1 MTGIQYIRKF
11 IIFLKVQNRQAILTK
26 VMTRIKVANIIEEGR
41 LGGPQV
47 RIIEVAKKL
56 KSVGVETTVIYPFID
71 STRFKQRLD
80 DCQVKSIQ
88 LPLHRLTKD
97 CNGLLKYFFFF
108 IYELILLFFCFRR
121 EKFDVVHVSGGVWQF
136 KGVIAGKLA
145 GCKVV
150 WHLND
155 TKMPVLLRYL
165 FKFLSKWFADGL
177 IVAGKR
183 VRQYYVDSL
192 GVKGKP
198 IYEIQAPVDTS
209 YFNPENC
216 KTEKQVLNGS
226 GINIVTVGNINP
238 TKGYEHF
245 VRMAAKLKNI
255 KGCSF
260 YIIGPHLASQKEYS
274 GKLLKLKKDLGVD
287 RLYFYGAS
295 DQIRDI
301 LMGTDIY
308 VCSSENEASPLS
320 VWEAMSMGKPI
331 VSTDV
336 GDVPCFVT
344 GGESGF
350 IVPCG
355 EAAQLAEKVK
365 ILMKDSELRR
375 KFGEKGRQ
383 SAVRYLDIS
392 RISEQHRSAYFQI
405 IGETP

>member
-1 MTGIQYIRKF
+1 MT
-11 IIFLKVQNRQAILTK
+11 IF
-26 VMTRIKVANIIEEGR
+26 KVANIIEEGR

-47 RIIEVAKKL
+47 RIAEVANKL
-56 KSVGVETTVIYPFID
+56 KSVGVETTVIYPFIN
-71 STRFKQRLD
+71 STRFKKRLD
-80 DCQVKSIQ
+80 DYQIRSIQ

-97 CNGLLKYFFFF
+97 WMGLVKYFSFFV
-108 IYELILLFFCFRR
+108 YEIILLFFCFRR

-155 TKMPVLLRYL
+155 TKMPWVLRFL
-165 FKFLSKWFADGL
+165 FKFLSNWFADGL

-192 GVKGKP
+192 GVNGKLV
-198 IYEIQAPVDTS
+198 YEIQAPVNTA
-209 YFNPENC
+209 YFNTDNC
-216 KTEKQVLNGS
+216 NYKKQVLKGS

-245 VRMAAKLKNI
+245 VRMAAKLNNI
-255 KGCSF
+255 NGCSF
-260 YIIGPHLASQKEYS
+260 HIIGPHLSSQKEYS
-274 GKLLKLKKDLGVD
+274 GKLLKLKEDLGVD
-287 RLYFYGAS
+287 KLYFYGAS

-301 LMGTDIY
+301 LMGADIY

-336 GDVPCFVT
+336 GDVPYLVKN
-344 GGESGF
+344 GESGF

-355 EAAQLAEKVK
+355 EASQLAEKVK
-365 ILMKDSELRR
+365 ILIEDSTLRQ

-383 SAVRYLDIS
+383 AAVRYLDSS
-392 RISEQHRSAYFQI
+392 RISELHRSAYCQI
-405 IGETP
+405 VGKTN

>member
-1 MTGIQYIRKF
+1 MVCR
-11 IIFLKVQNRQAILTK
+11 RAI
-26 VMTRIKVANIIEEGR
+26 
-41 LGGPQV
+41 
-47 RIIEVAKKL
+47 
-56 KSVGVETTVIYPFID
+56 S
-71 STRFKQRLD
+71 
-80 DCQVKSIQ
+80 KSI
-88 LPLHRLTKD
+88 
-97 CNGLLKYFFFF
+97 
-108 IYELILLFFCFRR
+108 
-121 EKFDVVHVSGGVWQF
+121 
-136 KGVIAGKLA
+136 
-145 GCKVV
+145 
-150 WHLND
+150 
-155 TKMPVLLRYL
+155 
-165 FKFLSKWFADGL
+165 ADGL

-192 GVKGKP
+192 GVSGKLV
-198 IYEIQAPVDTS
+198 YEIQAPVDTS
-209 YFNPENC
+209 YFNLVNC
-216 KTEKQVLNGS
+216 NNEKQVLNGS

-245 VRMAAKLKNI
+245 VRMAARLNNI
-255 KGCSF
+255 EGCSF

-336 GDVPCFVT
+336 GDVPCLVKN
-344 GGESGF
+344 GESGF

-355 EAAQLAEKVK
+355 GAAQLAEKLK
-365 ILMKDSELRR
+365 ILIEDQELRR

-383 SAVRYLDIS
+383 AAEKYLDIS
-392 RISEQHRSAYFQI
+392 KISELHRSAYCQI
-405 IGETP
+405 VGKTH